1 MNQPFRQHSKYA
13 FSFPTAMPTRSTNCP
28 CAASECYRVYRVQI
42 SHTSLI
48 STFRRCSYAF
58 LIQLLKKL
66 SFRSKRNEM
75 WQSYPAQ
82 VT

>member
-1 MNQPFRQHSKYA
+1 MNQPFHQHSKYA
-13 FSFPTAMPTRSTNCP
+13 FFFATAMPTRSTNCP
-28 CAASECYRVYRVQI
+28 RAASECYRVYRVQI
-42 SHTSLI
+42 SHASLI

-75 WQSYPAQ
+75 
-82 VT
+82 